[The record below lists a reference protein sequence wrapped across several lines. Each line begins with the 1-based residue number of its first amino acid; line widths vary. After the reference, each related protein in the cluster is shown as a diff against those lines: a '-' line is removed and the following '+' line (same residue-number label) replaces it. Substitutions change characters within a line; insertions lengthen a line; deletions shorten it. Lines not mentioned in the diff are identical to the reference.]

1 MNNSEYWRERFS
13 LLEIAAHQKSDEYIK
28 SLEKIYRDAEN
39 SVKKDIDAW
48 YGRFAINNKISLID
62 AKKILTAGQLDEFKW
77 SVEKYIEIGKQAN
90 ISDEW
95 KKKLEN
101 ASARFHISRL
111 EAIQMQIQQQIEILY
126 GNRVDEFDQLLR
138 DMVLNGYT
146 QGAFEIQ
153 KGLGIGWDLTALNQ
167 NKLDLML
174 SKPWTTDNRTFS
186 DRIWTNKA
194 NLIND
199 IQKQLIQG
207 LLRGDTPQK
216 TITAI
221 KGKFNTDRYKISR
234 LVHTETSY
242 FNAVCKNQMY
252 HDLDVE
258 LIEIVETLDSRTCS
272 ICKPLDGK
280 VVSLS
285 QYEPGV
291 TVPPFH
297 PNCRGT
303 TCPYYD
309 DMEGE
314 RVARTIEGEV
324 YYIPANMTYEEWY
337 NKFVENSRKNVIMK
351 AVKNNG
357 IKGKIIDK
365 PKKINLSDYQ
375 FDEKHINAERNHNI
389 TREDAEKFV
398 SNASVVL
405 ERWNGRFLCYIGS
418 SGSTYIDVNNKTIR
432 TAFNRE
438 EYDEKM
444 LKFIK
449 TVEDYEN

>member
-1 MNNSEYWRERFS
+1 MNNSEYWRERFIILES
-13 LLEIAAHQKSDEYIK
+13 LAHEKSDKYIK
-28 SLEKIYRDAEN
+28 NLEKIYRDAEN
-39 SVKKDIDAW
+39 SVKKDIEAW
-48 YGRFAINNKISLID
+48 YGRFAVNNKISLID

-77 SVEKYIEIGKQAN
+77 SVEKYIEIGEQAN

-111 EAIQMQIQQQIEILY
+111 EAIQLQIQQQIEILY
-126 GNRVDEFDQLLR
+126 GNRVDELDQLLR
-138 DMVLNGYT
+138 DMVSNGYT

-153 KGLGIGWDLTALNQ
+153 KGLGIGWNLTALNQ
-167 NKLDLML
+167 NKLDLLL

-207 LLRGDTPQK
+207 LLRGDTAQK

-221 KGKFNTDRYKISR
+221 QGKFNTDRSKISR

-242 FNAVCKNQMY
+242 FNAVSKNQMY

-258 LIEIVETLDSRTCS
+258 LIEIVETLDSRTCE
-272 ICKPLDGK
+272 ICQPLDGK
-280 VVSLS
+280 VIPLS
-285 QYEPGV
+285 EYEAGV

-314 RVARTIEGEV
+314 RIARTEDGEV
-324 YYIPANMTYEEWY
+324 YYIPSDMTYKDWE
-337 NKFVENSRKNVIMK
+337 KAFV
-351 AVKNNG
+351 NG
-357 IKGKIIDK
+357 GSKDG
-365 PKKINLSDYQ
+365 L
-375 FDEKHINAERNHNI
+375 INANDSGIIKLTDE
-389 TREDAEKFV
+389 EK
-398 SNASVVL
+398 
-405 ERWNGRFLCYIGS
+405 
-418 SGSTYIDVNNKTIR
+418 
-432 TAFNRE
+432 
-438 EYDEKM
+438 
-444 LKFIK
+444 
-449 TVEDYEN
+449 

>member
-1 MNNSEYWRERFS
+1 MNNSEYWRKRFT

-39 SVKKDIDAW
+39 SVKKDIEAW
-48 YGRFAINNKISLID
+48 YGRFAVNNKISLID

-77 SVEKYIEIGKQAN
+77 SVQKYIEIGQQAN

-111 EAIQMQIQQQIEILY
+111 EAIQMQIQQQIEVLY
-126 GNRVDEFDQLLR
+126 GNRVDELDQLLR
-138 DMVLNGYT
+138 DMVSNGYT

-167 NKLDLML
+167 DKLDLLL

-186 DRIWTNKA
+186 DRIWINKA

-216 TITAI
+216 IITAI

-242 FNAVCKNQMY
+242 FNAVSKNQMY

-258 LIEIVETLDSRTCS
+258 LIEIVETLDSRTCE

-314 RVARTIEGEV
+314 RVSRTREGEV
-324 YYIPANMTYEEWY
+324 YYIPANT
-337 NKFVENSRKNVIMK
+337 
-351 AVKNNG
+351 
-357 IKGKIIDK
+357 
-365 PKKINLSDYQ
+365 
-375 FDEKHINAERNHNI
+375 
-389 TREDAEKFV
+389 
-398 SNASVVL
+398 
-405 ERWNGRFLCYIGS
+405 
-418 SGSTYIDVNNKTIR
+418 TYIDWEN
-432 TAFNRE
+432 AFINGGSKDDFKIWRQ
-438 EYDEKM
+438 
-444 LKFIK
+444 
-449 TVEDYEN
+449 